1 VKESNIIH
9 KVNFFQN
16 VPIRL
21 SNAHVI

>member
-16 VPIRL
+16 VPIWL